1 MTLQEA
7 EDLARAALRD
17 GVEPP
22 AVAAWVADAEGR
34 RTWLTAPWPSLG
46 SEERWEDWAAHAHPE
61 DRAAARDALPAGT
74 HHLPFRLEYRLRGPD
89 GAWRWAID
97 AGAPRRA
104 ADGTFLGYAGSL
116 IDDEARRRA
125 EERVRGLALRDPL
138 TGLPN
143 RRMLR
148 ELLARELA
156 QAGREGSRLALLL
169 VDLDDFKQVND
180 TLGHSAGDELLL
192 EVARRLR
199 MGVREGD
206 HVARLGGDEF
216 AVLAVGAQEADA
228 FGSLARRLVAAFA
241 TPFAVAGAEA
251 RTGAS
256 IGVAIWPDDGENA
269 EALLGR
275 ADLALYA
282 AKEAGRGTWR
292 FFRPAMQAR
301 AEALVAFARDLHKA
315 LERGE
320 LALHYQ
326 PVVDLADLRPRAFE
340 ALLRW
345 QHPERG
351 LVPPSALL
359 PAAERNRLI
368 VPLSQWVTAEALR
381 HAAAWRADGLGDV
394 PVAVNLTAQA
404 LAADGFAE
412 HVADRLQLEDLP
424 GSALLVEVAEG
435 AVADDRKVV
444 TALEELRSV
453 GVRVAIDDFGTGC
466 SSLARLR
473 DLPLDLLK
481 IDGTFLVTPCPKGE
495 AILRAVVELGRS
507 LGLPVAVEGVE
518 TESHLALARRVG
530 AGWAQGYLF
539 ARPMPATR
547 VTAWAQAWAG
557 RQGRIG

>member
-125 EERVRGLALRDPL
+125 EERMRGFALRDPL

-148 ELLARELA
+148 ELLARELPRRA
-156 QAGREGSRLALLL
+156 ARARAWRCCWSTSTTSSRSTTRWATRPATSCCSRWRAACGWACAGRP
-169 VDLDDFKQVND
+169 
-180 TLGHSAGDELLL
+180 
-192 EVARRLR
+192 RRPPR
-199 MGVREGD
+199 RRRVR
-206 HVARLGGDEF
+206 
-216 AVLAVGAQEADA
+216 VLAVGAQEADA
-228 FGSLARRLVAAFA
+228 SGSLARRLVAAFA

-326 PVVDLADLRPRAFE
+326 PVVDLRTCGRAPSRRSCAGSTRSADWCRPRHSCP
-340 ALLRW
+340 R
-345 QHPERG
+345 
-351 LVPPSALL
+351 PSA
-359 PAAERNRLI
+359 
-368 VPLSQWVTAEALR
+368 
-381 HAAAWRADGLGDV
+381 
-394 PVAVNLTAQA
+394 
-404 LAADGFAE
+404 
-412 HVADRLQLEDLP
+412 
-424 GSALLVEVAEG
+424 
-435 AVADDRKVV
+435 
-444 TALEELRSV
+444 
-453 GVRVAIDDFGTGC
+453 TG
-466 SSLARLR
+466 
-473 DLPLDLLK
+473 
-481 IDGTFLVTPCPKGE
+481 
-495 AILRAVVELGRS
+495 
-507 LGLPVAVEGVE
+507 
-518 TESHLALARRVG
+518 
-530 AGWAQGYLF
+530 
-539 ARPMPATR
+539 
-547 VTAWAQAWAG
+547 
-557 RQGRIG
+557 

>member
-1 MTLQEA
+1 M
-7 EDLARAALRD
+7 
-17 GVEPP
+17 
-22 AVAAWVADAEGR
+22 
-34 RTWLTAPWPSLG
+34 
-46 SEERWEDWAAHAHPE
+46 
-61 DRAAARDALPAGT
+61 
-74 HHLPFRLEYRLRGPD
+74 
-89 GAWRWAID
+89 
-97 AGAPRRA
+97 
-104 ADGTFLGYAGSL
+104 
-116 IDDEARRRA
+116 
-125 EERVRGLALRDPL
+125 
-138 TGLPN
+138 
-143 RRMLR
+143 
-148 ELLARELA
+148 
-156 QAGREGSRLALLL
+156 
-169 VDLDDFKQVND
+169 
-180 TLGHSAGDELLL
+180 
-192 EVARRLR
+192 
-199 MGVREGD
+199 
-206 HVARLGGDEF
+206 
-216 AVLAVGAQEADA
+216 
-228 FGSLARRLVAAFA
+228 
-241 TPFAVAGAEA
+241 
-251 RTGAS
+251 
-256 IGVAIWPDDGENA
+256 
-269 EALLGR
+269 
-275 ADLALYA
+275 
-282 AKEAGRGTWR
+282 
-292 FFRPAMQAR
+292 
-301 AEALVAFARDLHKA
+301 
-315 LERGE
+315 
-320 LALHYQ
+320 
-326 PVVDLADLRPRAFE
+326 
-340 ALLRW
+340 
-345 QHPERG
+345 
-351 LVPPSALL
+351 PPSALL

-381 HAAAWRADGLGDV
+381 HAAAWRADGLGEV

-518 TESHLALARRVG
+518 TEAHLALARRVG

>member
-1 MTLQEA
+1 M
-7 EDLARAALRD
+7 
-17 GVEPP
+17 
-22 AVAAWVADAEGR
+22 R

-61 DRAAARDALPAGT
+61 DRAAARDALLAGT

-199 MGVREGD
+199 MGVRGRPRRPPRRRR
-206 HVARLGGDEF
+206 VRGPGGRRPGGGRVRLAGPPPRRGFRHPLRGRGRRGTDGGQHRRRD
-216 AVLAVGAQEADA
+216 
-228 FGSLARRLVAAFA
+228 LARR
-241 TPFAVAGAEA
+241 
-251 RTGAS
+251 RR
-256 IGVAIWPDDGENA
+256 NA

-326 PVVDLADLRPRAFE
+326 PVVDLADLRPRASRRSC
-340 ALLRW
+340 AGSTRSADW
-345 QHPERG
+345 CRPRHSCPR
-351 LVPPSALL
+351 PSA
-359 PAAERNRLI
+359 
-368 VPLSQWVTAEALR
+368 
-381 HAAAWRADGLGDV
+381 
-394 PVAVNLTAQA
+394 
-404 LAADGFAE
+404 
-412 HVADRLQLEDLP
+412 
-424 GSALLVEVAEG
+424 
-435 AVADDRKVV
+435 
-444 TALEELRSV
+444 
-453 GVRVAIDDFGTGC
+453 TG
-466 SSLARLR
+466 
-473 DLPLDLLK
+473 
-481 IDGTFLVTPCPKGE
+481 
-495 AILRAVVELGRS
+495 
-507 LGLPVAVEGVE
+507 
-518 TESHLALARRVG
+518 
-530 AGWAQGYLF
+530 
-539 ARPMPATR
+539 
-547 VTAWAQAWAG
+547 
-557 RQGRIG
+557 